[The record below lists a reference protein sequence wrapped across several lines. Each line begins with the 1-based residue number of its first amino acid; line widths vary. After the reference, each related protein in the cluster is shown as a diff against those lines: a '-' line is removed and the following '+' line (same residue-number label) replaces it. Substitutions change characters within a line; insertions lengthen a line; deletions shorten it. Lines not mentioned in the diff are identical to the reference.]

1 VAREGQGGPSRSRH
15 LGLGE
20 IVAWFESSRLRYTR
34 VRFVLWL
41 AESIF
46 AEVIALARSLIEDAL
61 ETSRTTGYLHF
72 EGLGCWL
79 MSECLAP
86 ESPAMAEPY
95 LKTAIAILQRIG
107 ARNDLARA
115 MMTRAALRQAGDDVV
130 ARQQPGQADT
140 IFRERGTL
148 DEPARVEAARAA
160 LDRGAP
166 THLSAAGG
174 Q

>member
-1 VAREGQGGPSRSRH
+1 MVRELPAALRPCALSDGSRR
-15 LGLGE
+15 
-20 IVAWFESSRLRYTR
+20 A
-34 VRFVLWL
+34 
-41 AESIF
+41 IF

-61 ETSRTTGYLHF
+61 EASRTTGYLHF

-115 MMTRAALRQAGDDVV
+115 MMTRAALRQAGDVVV
-130 ARQQPGQADT
+130 ARQQPDQADT
-140 IFRERGTL
+140 IFRELGTL